1 VSRAPYRSSSLSA
14 DGRGHLRLRYRWQG
28 QHRSIQLAIKDSP
41 EARARWQPLVDIIG
55 RLVQAGRDPT
65 TVLREALAAKPPAP
79 ILTSGQPTTLRA
91 YAAAWLEERL
101 PFIRRGQARDYR
113 RHLRRYILPRLG
125 KMPLGALAPTDVRGL
140 QVELLTVGPPHAPP
154 PQRGLASP
162 QRPLKVKTVKNI
174 MNGTLRAMLKAA
186 RRDGLVGYEQF
197 TRLFDLEWPR
207 APLPDADPFTAD
219 ELERLEA
226 WFARATYKV
235 RWDGRVPWPAYA
247 AFVDLLAWT
256 GMRPS
261 EAAGLQWGDI
271 DLAGARL
278 FVRRSR
284 HLGAYG
290 EPKTRG
296 ARRTVELRPETIERL
311 RMLCPLH
318 VTPELP
324 VFLHTDGAP
333 IEPNAFLRHWYAA
346 QRACAVRV
354 RGLYALKD
362 TFVSNA
368 LSATPP
374 IPITWLEEQTGVRY
388 ATLRQHYA
396 RWWPAAVAT
405 SPYASFA
412 SRRVK
417 LCRPRRS
424 GRHNF
429 SKPPKS

>member
-1 VSRAPYRSSSLSA
+1 VSRAPYRSCSLSA
-14 DGRGHLRLRYRWQG
+14 DRHRQLRLRYRWQG
-28 QHRSIQLAIKDSP
+28 QQRSIRLGVADTPKT
-41 EARARWQPLVDIIG
+41 RAQWQALVEIVG
-55 RLVQAGRDPT
+55 RLVQEGRDPT

-79 ILTSGQPTTLRA
+79 TLRSGERTTLRA

-125 KMPLGALAPTDVRGL
+125 TMPLGALAPSDVRGL
-140 QVELLTVGPPHAPP
+140 QVELLTVGPPHAPHP
-154 PQRGLASP
+154 RRGPASP

-174 MNGTLRAMLKAA
+174 VNGTLRAMLKAA

-197 TRLFDLEWPR
+197 TTLFDLEWPTITV
-207 APLPDADPFTAD
+207 PDADPFTAE

-235 RWDGRVPWPAYA
+235 RWDGYVPWPAYA

-271 DLAGARL
+271 DLAAARL

-311 RMLCPLH
+311 RTLCPLH
-318 VTPELP
+318 VTPALA
-324 VFLHTDGAP
+324 VFPHTDGEV

-346 QRACAVRV
+346 QRACAIRV

-374 IPITWLEEQTGVRY
+374 VPITWLEEQTGVRY

-405 SPYASFA
+405 SPYANF
-412 SRRVK
+412 RLTPRQ
-417 LCRPRRS
+417 LCLPRRK

-429 SKPPKS
+429 SKPPKA